1 MKRVLAILVF
11 SVSLFANDIII
22 KSSDFS
28 VNETI
33 ENIKSV
39 VTAKGLSV
47 FTVIDHKA
55 NAKGA
60 NMTMNESKVIIF
72 GNPKIGTRLMQE
84 DMTIALDLPLRILV
98 FKDKEQ
104 NVKVAY
110 RNGTWIKNQHVLKED
125 TLVKKVD
132 AGMNKIS
139 DKARLK

>member
-22 KSSDFS
+22 KPSDFS

-39 VTAKGLSV
+39 VTTKGLSV